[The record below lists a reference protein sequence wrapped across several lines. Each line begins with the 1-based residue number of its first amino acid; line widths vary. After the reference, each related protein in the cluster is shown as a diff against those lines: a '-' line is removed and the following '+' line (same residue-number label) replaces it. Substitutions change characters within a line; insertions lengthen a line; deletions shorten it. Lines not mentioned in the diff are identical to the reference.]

1 MKRSVLMLIVLG
13 TFAGCGR
20 QMVSDELAKADALLA
35 AEENDSAY
43 QVVADIKERYID
55 NEADLAHYHLLL
67 TRTSLLTGH
76 QVPPD
81 SCIDHAICYYEQ
93 KKDCKNLA
101 EAYYYKACKLVKQ
114 QEYAKAIY
122 YCKLAERQAVQSADL
137 KQQHKIVEEIAYINC
152 ITGNYQLQLQ
162 NAKEA
167 LRLAKA
173 LQDKNRIAH
182 SYYAITHAF
191 FGLNQPDSA
200 CLYGQKLVPYLQ
212 SLKKE
217 DLADFLTTIGA
228 SYRKTDP
235 EKAKYYCEK
244 ALTYKVFSSTLEC
257 LADIYYDEGRPEE
270 AYRLWKK
277 ALTVGDG
284 TPQDYIIYNILEYD
298 IQHGNTNN
306 VLEKVNE
313 IMDIKDSIQA
323 KLASDTLKDLQ
334 LRFDH
339 EVEKH
344 ELDRQLDHSI
354 IAIVVLIAVVIAI
367 TSYVLIKQHKY
378 KLFLTKTQMQIDN
391 YTAQI
396 HQLEESG
403 NDVKEE
409 IDHLKRKITE
419 LTESG
424 NQRTVRGILL
434 YNKLK
439 AGDTIVEWTKDD
451 YNIFFEYYD
460 AIDHDT
466 IKKYRKMYK
475 NITPRNLVFL
485 LLYDWGKSDDEICK
499 MMALSPE
506 GMRSMRFRIAKKRN
520 KPEKSKS

>member
-1 MKRSVLMLIVLG
+1 MLIVLG

-20 QMVSDELAKADALLA
+20 QMVSDELANADTLLA

-76 QVPPD
+76 PVPPD
-81 SCIDHAICYYEQ
+81 SCIDHAISYYEQ
-93 KKDCKNLA
+93 EKDYSNLA
-101 EAYYYKACKLVKQ
+101 EAYFYKGRSLVNRK
-114 QEYAKAIY
+114 EHVKAMR
-122 YCKLAERQAVQSADL
+122 YCKLAEQQAMQSADP
-137 KQQHKIVEEIAYINC
+137 KQQHKIVEEIAYINS

-162 NAKEA
+162 SAKKA
-167 LRLAKA
+167 LQLANA
-173 LQDKNRIAH
+173 LQDKNRIAF
-182 SYYAITHAF
+182 SYNSISIAYIR
-191 FGLNQPDSA
+191 LNQPDSA
-200 CLYGQKLVPYLQ
+200 YIYAQKTIPYLQ
-212 SLKKE
+212 YINQR
-217 DLADFLTTIGA
+217 DLPYFLTNIGA

-257 LADIYYDEGRPEE
+257 LADIYYDEGKPEE

-298 IQHGNTNN
+298 IQHGNTDN

-323 KLASDTLKDLQ
+323 KLASDTLKELQ

-344 ELDRQLDHSI
+344 KLDRQLDRSI

-439 AGDTIVEWTKDD
+439 AGDTMVEWTKDD
-451 YNIFFEYYD
+451 YNIFIEYYN

-520 KPEKSKS
+520 KPEET